1 MFSFKNMRMHEKLI
15 CSFMLVSFIPI
26 LILGTVTIIHFRDF
40 ALVSSAKE
48 IYNELNFAK
57 LKILEM
63 ANEAV
68 NIANKLMIDQRLKE
82 LLLHRYRSP
91 METYLKYSQYRE
103 IENYKTLY
111 NRSIF
116 HIRIYSENPTILE
129 NGIFYKVKKE
139 TLEKSWYKLAIQL
152 NGFIIWDLIYQD
164 EDIYPDYYFSLV
176 RLLRD
181 VYNEKF
187 GVLVINLNKLE
198 LKSILNHTSY
208 DTFLIN
214 SEGTIIFANNEKFLN
229 KRIDI
234 NWQKILS
241 EDGYSF
247 EYENKKYRVFGT
259 YLPLTGYNK
268 DFYLLSMVPVELI
281 MKEPIRM
288 QYFAFTIIF
297 LSFLSSIAITFILSK
312 SMSRRIAVLNRA
324 VNEISHGNWDL
335 EIPIEGKDEIG
346 ELSENVKVMA
356 KNIKSLNELLMM
368 QKDMKFKILTNQ
380 LNPHFLFN
388 TLETIHM
395 MAVCNGQKE
404 IADIVLKLGK
414 ILRKTIE
421 SKGDPIKLETELE
434 LVRNYLEIQKYRLG
448 RLDYDIEILTDISRV
463 YILPFLIQPIVENSV
478 IHGLEDRREGGLI
491 KIKVY
496 SKEGKLIISV
506 IDNGKGMKEEELIE
520 IMSNTQREN
529 SHRIGLRN
537 TMERIKLFYG
547 EGYGLE
553 IKSAKGLGTQV
564 DIILPY
570 SPQGGNLNV

>member
-1 MFSFKNMRMHEKLI
+1 MFKNMRMHEKLI
-15 CSFMLVSFIPI
+15 LSFMLVSFIPI
-26 LILGTVTIIHFRDF
+26 LILGTVTIIHFKNF

-63 ANEAV
+63 TNEAV

-82 LLLHRYRSP
+82 LLLHRYKSP
-91 METYLKYSQYRE
+91 METYIKYSQYRD

-111 NRSIF
+111 SRSIF

-129 NGIFYKVKKE
+129 NGIFYKVRKD
-139 TLEKSWYKLAIQL
+139 TLEKPWYKLAVQL
-152 NGFIIWDLIYQD
+152 NGFIIWDLIYHD
-164 EDIYPDYYFSLV
+164 EDIYPDYFFSLV

-181 VYNEKF
+181 IYNEKF

-198 LKSILNHTSY
+198 LKNILNHTSY
-208 DTFLIN
+208 DTLLIN
-214 SEGTIIFANNEKFLN
+214 NEGTIIFANKERFLN

-234 NWQKILS
+234 NWQKLLS
-241 EDGYSF
+241 EDGYYF

-268 DFYLLSMVPVELI
+268 DFYLISMVPLEVI
-281 MKEPIRM
+281 MKEPNRM

-297 LSFLSSIAITFILSK
+297 LSFLSSIVITIILSK
-312 SMSRRIAVLNRA
+312 NMSKRIAVLNKV

-335 EIPIEGKDEIG
+335 EIPIGGKDEIG
-346 ELSENVKVMA
+346 ELSENVKIMA
-356 KNIKSLNELLMM
+356 RSIKSLNELLIK
-368 QKDMKFKILTNQ
+368 QKDMKFKLLTNQ

-395 MAVCNGQKE
+395 MAVCSGQKE
-404 IADIVLKLGK
+404 IANIVLKLGK

-434 LVRNYLEIQKYRLG
+434 LVRNYLEIQKYRFG
-448 RLDYDIEILTDISRV
+448 RLDYNIEILTDISGV
-463 YILPFLIQPIVENSV
+463 YILPFLVQPIVENSV
-478 IHGLEDRREGGLI
+478 IHGLEDRKDGGLI

-496 SKEGKLIISV
+496 RNGDKLIISV
-506 IDNGKGMKEEELIE
+506 IDNGTGMKEEDLKE
-520 IMSNTQREN
+520 IMNNTQREN
-529 SHRIGLRN
+529 DSRIGLRN

-547 EGYGLE
+547 EEYGLV
-553 IKSAKGLGTQV
+553 IKSTEGFGTQV

-570 SPQGGNLNV
+570 SPQEGSFINV

>member
-312 SMSRRIAVLNRA
+312 NMSRRIAVLNRA

-448 RLDYDIEILTDISRV
+448 RLDYDIEILTDISGV

-496 SKEGKLIISV
+496 RKEGKLIISV

>member
-448 RLDYDIEILTDISRV
+448 RLDYDIEILTDISGV

-496 SKEGKLIISV
+496 RKEGKLIISV